1 MNALIAW
8 FDSPRWFAVL
18 EVLAHTLWAGAL
30 SAATAALCLRWVR
43 RAQGRYVVCLVALLT
58 IPIAGVLA
66 WSWPKAPATTE
77 TQTSSAIGPSDAG
90 GRGST
95 APNQVG
101 VEPPVQPGVHLPPS
115 GGADAWQ
122 TTNTWWRPWLAG
134 AWLVGALLMLLRS
147 GLSVRAA
154 VNCGR
159 QSERLEDE
167 RVLVL
172 IEAARVSLRL
182 SRRFAVAV
190 SQTLSTPA
198 VVGWWLPTL
207 VLPTSMLTG
216 LAPEQLRLI
225 ILHELAHIQR
235 GDYFVNLAQLWI
247 ESLLFFNPAVWW
259 LSRQVR
265 LEREVCCDEAAAAV
279 GGAASYARAL
289 VSAAEVTRLPVAALG
304 FAGEAEPSSLRQRVE
319 RLLRPGERPR
329 LLLSWRAFL
338 GGMVGLSM
346 LAATFSVGTKAAVR
360 AILTPEQRIERIR
373 QVLVEHGET
382 PSTESTKEG
391 ADTPALKL
399 LGQVVRADG
408 AALPAE
414 LQISTIV
421 SERNS
426 TSISSVALK
435 SDGTF
440 ELSVPRGRLQVAV
453 VAPGFAPI
461 VAGPFPSVSTNG
473 AVTNAVPF
481 LRLSLDAGV
490 PMPVRVIDADTQA
503 PVARAQLAVRYWVPG
518 TGTSPFQRQEITT
531 DAAGLARVDHGAP
544 LPFVVSVNTE
554 GYETTELQFEHPSRD
569 GSVTLALRR
578 GGVVAGRV
586 LDQATG
592 KPMPG
597 VAISILY
604 QEGPVTRS
612 YGWEEASARIAVT
625 DAQGSFSTTRLR
637 KDSAYWIGATIPGRA
652 SHVWGRVMAG
662 QTNLLAQVGPEL
674 VVRGRIRGDISKLP
688 IKEGQFDVGVRTE
701 DPGPPERRSSHAYSV
716 PATVRE
722 GEGVFAFTN
731 RYASKVSLFVNGME
745 REMLV
750 DKPMDNLE
758 LDFTPA
764 ASGTKAP
771 KPLREMRMRFH
782 PPEGMTAQGDVS
794 VTLPYE
800 SAQGVSYA
808 PKIFAIEKGEVRVF
822 VPAGSWCEVQPA
834 KTMAGLW
841 FESRSEPRIP
851 EGTGPLVWDIP
862 MIPAGVIAA
871 TARGADGE
879 LLSDLSFNIEV
890 LKASPWLKSGTAGVI
905 PLGDS
910 WSSHGGPRRFVS
922 SPLPLGGTYQVVGWK
937 GNAFA
942 ASKPFV
948 LEADRP
954 DHRIELR
961 FPALERLTG
970 RVVDSQGRP
979 MAGLRITPGASI
991 KDHGF
996 ELASLMTDADGRFSL
1011 EGVTPT
1017 EANYTLTMKPQADWI
1032 VKTVHVDF
1040 RSQPITVVLDPGQ
1053 RLAGTVIEDGSGR
1066 AVAGVTVR
1074 AVGKGVDWP
1083 TQTTV
1088 ADDSGRFLFTTLGQ
1102 HEYHLFVDGAQLAG
1116 DMVKRAPSKEG
1127 KPVVLRVRAR
1137 ADAAK

>member
-18 EVLAHTLWAGAL
+18 EVLAHTLWAGVL

-66 WSWPKAPATTE
+66 WSWPKEPTTTE
-77 TQTSSAIGPSDAG
+77 TQPLPGIGTSDVG
-90 GRGST
+90 GRGS
-95 APNQVG
+95 AVPNRVAVEGAVLTG
-101 VEPPVQPGVHLPPS
+101 VYLVPG
-115 GGADAWQ
+115 GGADARLA
-122 TTNTWWRPWLAG
+122 NTWWRPWLAG
-134 AWLVGALLMLLRS
+134 TWLVGALFMLLRS

-159 QSERLEDE
+159 RSERLEDE
-167 RVLVL
+167 RVLAL
-172 IEAARVSLRL
+172 IEAARASLRL
-182 SRRFAVAV
+182 SRRFAVTV
-190 SQTLSTPA
+190 TQTLSTPA
-198 VVGWWLPTL
+198 VVGWWLPTM
-207 VLPTSMLTG
+207 VLPASMLTG

-235 GDYFVNLAQLWI
+235 GDYLVNLAQLWI

-289 VSAAEVTRLPVAALG
+289 VNAAEVTRLPVAALG
-304 FAGEAEPSSLRQRVE
+304 LAGEAESSSLRQRME

-329 LLLSWRAFL
+329 LLLSWRAFS

-346 LAATFSVGTKAAVR
+346 LAATLSVGTKAAVR

-382 PSTESTKEG
+382 PLTESAKEG
-391 ADTPALKL
+391 VANPASKL

-408 AALPAE
+408 GALPSE

-426 TSISSVALK
+426 TSVSSVALK

-440 ELSVPRGRLQVAV
+440 EVSVPRGRLQVAV

-473 AVTNAVPF
+473 VVTNVIPF
-481 LRLSLDAGV
+481 LRLTLDAGA
-490 PMPVRVIDADTQA
+490 PMPVRAVDADTQV
-503 PVARAQLAVRYWVPG
+503 PVAGAQLAVRYWIPG
-518 TGTSPFQRQEITT
+518 TGTSPFQHQQITT
-531 DAAGLARVDHGAP
+531 DAAGVARVDHGAP

-578 GGVVAGRV
+578 GGEVAGQV
-586 LDQATG
+586 LDRVTG
-592 KPMPG
+592 KPLPG

-625 DAQGSFSTTRLR
+625 DAQGHFSATRLR
-637 KDSAYWIGATIPGRA
+637 KDSTYWIGATIPGRA
-652 SHVWGRVMAG
+652 SHVWERVMAG

-674 VVRGRIRGDISKLP
+674 VVRGRIRGDLSKLP
-688 IKEGQFDVGVRTE
+688 VKEGQFDVGIHTQ

-722 GEGVFAFTN
+722 GEAVFTFTN
-731 RYASKVSLFVNGME
+731 RHASQVSFFLDGMK
-745 REMLV
+745 RDVWV
-750 DKPMDNLE
+750 DKPMDNMELE
-758 LDFTPA
+758 FA
-764 ASGTKAP
+764 APSVATKAP
-771 KPLREMRMRFH
+771 KLLREVRMRFR

-794 VTLPYE
+794 VTLPDE
-800 SAQGVSYA
+800 SAHGVSYA
-808 PKIFAIEKGEVRVF
+808 PKIFAIEKGEVRVSL
-822 VPAGSWCEVQPA
+822 PAGSWCEVQPA

-871 TARGADGE
+871 TARGEDGE
-879 LLSDLSFNIEV
+879 LLSNLSFSIEV
-890 LKASPWLKSGTAGVI
+890 VKPSPWLKGTTARVT
-905 PLGDS
+905 PQGDS
-910 WSSHGGPRRFVS
+910 WSSYGGPRRFVS
-922 SPLPLGGTYQVVGWK
+922 PPLPLGGTYQVVGWK

-942 ASKPFV
+942 ATKPFV

-961 FPALERLTG
+961 FPTLERLTG

-996 ELASLMTDADGRFSL
+996 ELTSVMTDANGRFLL

-1017 EANYTLTMKPQADWI
+1017 EANYTLTMKPQADWT
-1032 VKTVHVDF
+1032 VKTVRVDF

-1053 RLAGTVIEDGSGR
+1053 RLSGTVIEDGSGR
-1066 AVAGVTVR
+1066 AVGGATVR
-1074 AVGKGVDWP
+1074 AVGTGVDWP

-1102 HEYHLFVDGAQLAG
+1102 HEYHLFVDGAQLVG
-1116 DMVKRAPSKEG
+1116 ELVKRAPSKDG
-1127 KPVVLRVRAR
+1127 KPVALRVRPR